1 LNKSMINNM
10 LVSKEGR
17 VGAKYDD
24 VGGCDGEEK
33 KMRFYCG
40 APPCHARTIATHA
53 RCTAMLFVT
62 AAEIRIGREATFLK
76 RMPSGDFFSFHTFSV
91 KYEEEEES
99 AL

>member
-1 LNKSMINNM
+1 
-10 LVSKEGR
+10 
-17 VGAKYDD
+17 
-24 VGGCDGEEK
+24 
-33 KMRFYCG
+33 
-40 APPCHARTIATHA
+40 
-53 RCTAMLFVT
+53 MLFVT